1 MKVKISKRFNSSI
14 LGVLF
19 QNQCEENNIY
29 CFFIIYPKKY
39 IPYYPYRESLWGK
52 SLYIFLINKNCQR

>member
-14 LGVLF
+14 LGILF

-29 CFFIIYPKKY
+29 CFFIIYPKKE
-39 IPYYPYRESLWGK
+39 ITLIGK
-52 SLYIFLINKNCQR
+52 VCGEKVYIFF